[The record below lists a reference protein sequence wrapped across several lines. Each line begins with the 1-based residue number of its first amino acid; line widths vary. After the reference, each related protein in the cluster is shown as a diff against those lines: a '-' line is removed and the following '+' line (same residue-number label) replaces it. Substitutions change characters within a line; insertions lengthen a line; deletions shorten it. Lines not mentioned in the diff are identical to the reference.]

1 MQSVRSFIASG
12 YRAYHFKD
20 SLIFKR
26 SGLVRVTAV
35 ARSNYDLVNS
45 TWPTSFRVYFL
56 CLRESVHLEEGVN
69 FKSGKY
75 GEING
80 WKPDR
85 RKFILIPLDFVLN
98 ALESVQIC
106 R

>member
-1 MQSVRSFIASG
+1 M
-12 YRAYHFKD
+12 
-20 SLIFKR
+20 
-26 SGLVRVTAV
+26 VRVTAV

-45 TWPTSFRVYFL
+45 TWSIFLGYIFL
-56 CLRESVHLEEGVN
+56 CLRKFVHSEEGVH

-85 RKFILIPLDFVLN
+85 RKFIFIPLDLVLN